1 MWDLKLIIR
10 FLPGS
15 TIMIPSAML
24 RHSNTPICS
33 GETRYSYTQYTS
45 AHLFRWV
52 DNGFMTDTA
61 CTAAASKEEKLW
73 RKERREARWA
83 RGIRMLSAVDEFAA

>member
-1 MWDLKLIIR
+1 
-10 FLPGS
+10 
-15 TIMIPSAML
+15 
-24 RHSNTPICS
+24 
-33 GETRYSYTQYTS
+33 
-45 AHLFRWV
+45 
-52 DNGFMTDTA
+52 MTNTA